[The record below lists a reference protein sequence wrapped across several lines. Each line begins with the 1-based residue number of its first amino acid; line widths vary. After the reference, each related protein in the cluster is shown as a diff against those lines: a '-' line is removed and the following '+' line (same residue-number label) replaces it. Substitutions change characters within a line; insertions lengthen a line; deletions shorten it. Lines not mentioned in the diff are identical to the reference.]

1 MGQRTLVAVLTV
13 IALIALVSGCAGP
26 VTGPSTSGAVASAPM
41 SKLSG
46 TWYGTFG
53 WVGASLYTDEGD
65 CILRIKEDGMFT
77 WTVTPSGAANNLAK
91 VWTWS
96 GTAVRSG
103 TRVTFRTSQGPW
115 VTLIRSGN
123 TLYGV
128 AKDPMVGATIM
139 MKFEREGS
147 RG

>member
-1 MGQRTLVAVLTV
+1 
-13 IALIALVSGCAGP
+13 
-26 VTGPSTSGAVASAPM
+26 M

-53 WVGASLYTDEGD
+53 WAGASLYTDEGD

-77 WTVTPSGAANNLAK
+77 WTVTPSRAANNLAK

-123 TLYGV
+123 TLYGQPGVDGPREARQSDNIRLEGEMSRFRISVV
-128 AKDPMVGATIM
+128 A
-139 MKFEREGS
+139 GS
-147 RG
+147 RNHLWADSLLRDRKARLLRAL